1 MELIH
6 VPKSYARRSVN
17 ISSLLKHSGLI
28 ITLNCRIVI
37 AMLIFLFTVRIVLW
51 WLCCRWW
58 WSILMAGDTISGLG
72 CKLTWCFFM
81 TTEEIWRFR
90 CYFCMSQQWNVSTR
104 RPELILC
111 CKLQVACCRAPCSSI
126 NRIIFWCLSVTWL
139 SPFLTPAKLKL
150 LCFFLTAARQWWAQH
165 FTRLNLN
172 KHRDVGS

>member
-1 MELIH
+1 M
-6 VPKSYARRSVN
+6 
-17 ISSLLKHSGLI
+17 
-28 ITLNCRIVI
+28 
-37 AMLIFLFTVRIVLW
+37 W
-51 WLCCRWW
+51 
-58 WSILMAGDTISGLG
+58 
-72 CKLTWCFFM
+72 FFM

-90 CYFCMSQQWNVSTR
+90 CYFCMSQEWNVSTR

-165 FTRLNLN
+165 LTRLNLN
-172 KHRDVGS
+172 KHRDVGSVASLFSYWDCWTSQWQRYAEWKWLGSALANLSERVPLDALVLHYMKSL